1 MEDRSL
7 GGRPDAKG
15 KSQHR
20 ERSDKHSRNDEPSTH
35 NTFEGTPTDGPPHPN
50 KLQRLNALQVTDLL
64 SPAEDLTAIDHA
76 RQVHSGVPQCARMSP
91 ELGYVLVV
99 AEGGPRNSEDERL
112 RHRLAVV
119 DALLVAAER
128 RVEVLE
134 AVANSADRDAARR
147 AVARLLGLGED
158 SPEAQ
163 GVIDLRL
170 GTFTQ
175 AHLAEIRSESQDIER
190 RLGMAP

>member
-1 MEDRSL
+1 MR
-7 GGRPDAKG
+7 A
-15 KSQHR
+15 
-20 ERSDKHSRNDEPSTH
+20 N
-35 NTFEGTPTDGPPHPN
+35 
-50 KLQRLNALQVTDLL
+50 V
-64 SPAEDLTAIDHA
+64 A
-76 RQVHSGVPQCARMSP
+76 R
-91 ELGYVLVV
+91 YVLVV

-175 AHLAEIRSESQDIER
+175 AHLAEIRSESQDIGR